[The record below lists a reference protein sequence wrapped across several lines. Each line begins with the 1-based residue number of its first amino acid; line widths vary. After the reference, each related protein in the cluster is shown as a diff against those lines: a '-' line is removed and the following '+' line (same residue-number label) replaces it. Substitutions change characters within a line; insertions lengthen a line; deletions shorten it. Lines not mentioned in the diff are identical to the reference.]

1 MLNPDQEKTLKQI
14 ISWWKGS
21 ERFFIIDGRGGVGK
35 SYLVNYILQSLTNCS
50 PILLAPT
57 NEALKQLR
65 EKTSGNYLFKTIHSS
80 LGIAPTKH
88 ERELLFEQVKLPSL
102 WDNINLAIV
111 DESSMLDEWILE
123 ILLNIG
129 VNVLFLGHAAQLPP
143 VRKERLINDPCIS
156 PVFQKGFRT
165 NTLTIPMRNTGA
177 LWDFNNLLEENI
189 YSGNRIIPAT
199 FDIKTKE
206 LKDYIFFSGKEK
218 IFAGETKMILWSNAG
233 VDSYNMIF
241 REAFYGKEKAKEKY
255 LPGDKII
262 LTAPLTAIQNLE
274 TYNEFGLKKAEKIRN
289 KFDIFY
295 SNSKA
300 EIISSKKV
308 VVKLNS
314 SLEIPCYKLLVLSE
328 EQKIY
333 FYEPENPA
341 DIERISKYYEH
352 LAWGQKTQEKK
363 RQAFALKHFI
373 LSCFARIK
381 HYYAAT
387 SHRLQGAS
395 IPNAIVINSDISRNP
410 CIVEAN
416 KCRYVACSRVSNE
429 LMFFRGEL

>member
-111 DESSMLDEWILE
+111 DESSMLDAWILE

-129 VNVLFLGHAAQLPP
+129 VNVLFLGHEAQLPP

-241 REAFYGKEKAKEKY
+241 RESFYGKEKAKEKY

-262 LTAPLTAIQNLE
+262 LTAPFTAISNLE
-274 TYNEFGLKKAEKIRN
+274 THNEFGLKKISSKNDLE
-289 KFDIFY
+289 IFY

-300 EIISSKKV
+300 EVLSSIKV
-308 VVKLNS
+308 IVKLNNNLAIS
-314 SLEIPCYKLLVLSE
+314 CYKIHVISE
-328 EQKIY
+328 GKKTW
-333 FYEPENPA
+333 FYEPENSE
-341 DIERISKYYEH
+341 DYEKISSHYEH
-352 LAWGQKTQEKK
+352 LAWREKNQEKK
-363 RQAFALKHFI
+363 RKAFMLKHFI

-387 SHRLQGAS
+387 AHRLQGAS

-416 KCRYVACSRVSNE
+416 KCRYVACSRVSSE
-429 LMFFRGEL
+429 LMFYRGDL